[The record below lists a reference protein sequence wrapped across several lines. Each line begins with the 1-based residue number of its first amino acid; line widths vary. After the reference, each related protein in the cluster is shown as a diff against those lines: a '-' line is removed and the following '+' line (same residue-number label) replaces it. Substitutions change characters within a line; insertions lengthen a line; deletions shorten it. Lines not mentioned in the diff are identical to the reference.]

1 MKAIDRA
8 TRWAQD
14 LEEVGFEIECETDT
28 MFGSEFLTVRASKD
42 GTKVYFSVRMDSKY
56 TRFVCGSTSFYSV
69 RRSTNQPS
77 KMSQLVYSEIELER
91 YRMRQASLS
100 AS

>member
-1 MKAIDRA
+1 MKMIDRA
-8 TRWAQD
+8 SRWAQD
-14 LEEVGFEIECETDT
+14 LQEIGFDITCETDT
-28 MFGSEFLTVRASKD
+28 MFGSEYLTVRA
-42 GTKVYFSVRMDSKY
+42 TKGMTNVRFCVRMDTKY
-56 TRFVCGSTSFYSV
+56 TRFVTGSTSFYSV
-69 RRSTNQPS
+69 RRRVNQPS